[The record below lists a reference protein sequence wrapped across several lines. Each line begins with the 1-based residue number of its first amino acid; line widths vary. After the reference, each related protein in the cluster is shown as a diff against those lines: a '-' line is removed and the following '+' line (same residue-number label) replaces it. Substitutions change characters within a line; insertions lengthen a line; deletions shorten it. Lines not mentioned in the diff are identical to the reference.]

1 MPRSAEFHR
10 NRRKLLAQE
19 GVACVVCGDS
29 ELLQADHIVPL
40 EQGGTDGLENLQ
52 ALCETHHK
60 QKTAQEHHGNP
71 SAQWMRAKNSYAGK
85 QYYRYERKRHK
96 GQVNPPKGSQGS
108 GS

>member
-29 ELLQADHIVPL
+29 ELLNLQADHIIPL

-52 ALCETHHK
+52 AICGTDHK
-60 QKTAQEHHGNP
+60 KKTAQEHHGNP
-71 SAQWMRAKNSYAGK
+71 NAQRMRAKKSHAGK

-96 GQVNPPKGSQGS
+96 GQVNPPKRG
-108 GS
+108 